1 MNPIKTHLL
10 NRLRPQVQ
18 PMTTLTDEEAFAF
31 GVRAVEAGMHHA
43 IGMSVLTRDGRFGL
57 IVGLG
62 HEGVRVLSQGSAS
75 TRARTDVVPDLRD
88 PGTKG
93 HAVAQLRQRTEDP
106 GLTINSRHRTH
117 MLGLAPTALQ
127 WWADGSTAY
136 CDTEEEAIVA
146 AFEATKET
154 P

>member
-1 MNPIKTHLL
+1 MKTI
-10 NRLRPQVQ
+10 
-18 PMTTLTDEEAFAF
+18 TDEEAFAL
-31 GVRAVEAGMHHA
+31 GVRAAEAGARHT
-43 IGMSVLTRDGRFGL
+43 IGMSAITRDGRFGL

-62 HEGVRVLSQGSAS
+62 HDGVRVLSQGTTT
-75 TRARTDVVPDLRD
+75 TRDRMDVVPDLRD

-93 HAVAQLRQRTEDP
+93 HAVAQLRERTGDP

-127 WWADGSTAY
+127 WWADGSTTY
-136 CDTEEEAIVA
+136 SDTEEEAIVA
-146 AFEATKET
+146 AFKATKET